1 MKPILDDLGALR
13 QMVRL
18 LILRRVDD
26 GIGEADLERLLDVLW
41 SIEAALH
48 AARDELAREAMTAR
62 GFPETI

>member
-48 AARDELAREAMTAR
+48 AARDELAREAMKAR
-62 GFPETI
+62 GFPETM

>member
-1 MKPILDDLGALR
+1 MMPILDDLGSLR

-26 GIGEADLERLLDVLW
+26 GISEADLERLLDVLW

-48 AARDELAREAMTAR
+48 AARDDLARDAAAAR
-62 GFPETI
+62 SFPEAK